1 MESELKKAVNLYE
14 KGQLNSAKKIALH
27 IYNSKPHHFDNL
39 RLLNLI
45 CFKKKDF
52 SSALDFINKAIKI
65 NPNFAEAYNEQG
77 NALTELKQ
85 LQLAIK
91 SYDQAIKLNP
101 KYTDAY
107 YNKGLVLHE
116 LKRIELAIENY
127 DQAIKINPNHVYSH
141 NNKGYALQKLKK
153 IEASIESFY
162 NVLKINPNFDFLL
175 GELVHAKNKLCDW
188 NSFNKDLETLKNK
201 INEKKKSSTPF
212 PVLQLYDS
220 PSLQKNTAEIYV
232 KEKFYKEKILNPI
245 SIVKKNKKI
254 RLGYYSADFYN
265 HAMSYLLAGL
275 FKQHDKSKFELF
287 AFSFGPEKN
296 DEMSKKIPNY
306 FNDFVKVNFK
316 TDKEIAEISR
326 NLKIDIAID
335 LLCFTTNN
343 RMGIFSERCAPIQ
356 VNYLGYP
363 GTSGANFIDYIIA
376 DKILIPKESQKYYS
390 EKIIYLPNTYQA
402 RDSSLKISDKIFKRE
417 ELGLPKNA
425 FVFCCFNQNN
435 KITPNIFDIWMRILK
450 TVDKSVLWLLEDNS
464 IATKN
469 LRKEAKKR
477 KIDPKRI
484 IFAKRMSMTNHFA
497 RHKCA
502 DLFLDT
508 FPYGA
513 HTTCSD
519 SLWAGLP
526 IVTLMGKS
534 FASRVAGS
542 LLNAINLE
550 ELITTTEKEYEKL
563 IIELAN
569 NSYRLKEIRNKLH
582 KNKSTK
588 PLFDTKLYTKNI
600 ELAYTKTY
608 EKYLNKL
615 PAKNID
621 I

>member
-1 MESELKKAVNLYE
+1 MEFELKKAVNLYE
-14 KGQLNSAKKIALH
+14 KGQLNSAKEIALH

-52 SSALDFINKAIKI
+52 SLALDFINKAIKI
-65 NPNFAEAYNEQG
+65 NPNFAEAYNERG
-77 NALTELKQ
+77 NVLNELKQ

-101 KYTDAY
+101 KYADAY

-162 NVLKINPNFDFLL
+162 NVLKIDPNFDFLL

-220 PSLQKNTAEIYV
+220 PSIQKNTAEIYV

-363 GTSGANFIDYIIA
+363 GTSGTNFIDYIIA

-464 IATKN
+464 IAKKN
-469 LRKEAKKR
+469 LRREAKKR

-502 DLFLDT
+502 DLFIDT

-534 FASRVAGS
+534 FASRVGSS
-542 LLNAINLE
+542 LLNAINLK

-569 NSYRLKEIRNKLH
+569 NSYRLKEIRSKLY
-582 KNKSTK
+582 KNRSTK

-600 ELAYTKTY
+600 ELAYTKIY
-608 EKYLNKL
+608 EKNLNKL
-615 PAKNID
+615 PVKNIE

>member
-14 KGQLNSAKKIALH
+14 KGQLNSAKEIALH
-27 IYNSKPHHFDNL
+27 IYNIKPNHFDNL

-52 SSALDFINKAIKI
+52 SLAIDFINKAIKI
-65 NPNFAEAYNEQG
+65 NPNFAEAYNERG
-77 NALTELKQ
+77 NALNELKQ
-85 LQLAIK
+85 LELAIK

-101 KYTDAY
+101 KYADAY

-116 LKRIELAIENY
+116 LKKIELAIESY
-127 DQAIKINPNHVYSH
+127 DQAIKINPNHIYSH

-153 IEASIESFY
+153 IDASIECFY

-175 GELVHAKNKLCDW
+175 GELIHAKNKLCDW
-188 NSFNKDLETLKNK
+188 NSFNKDIEKLKNK

-220 PSLQKNTAEIYV
+220 PSLQKKTAEIYV
-232 KEKFYKEKILNPI
+232 KEKFYNKKIPKPF
-245 SIVKKNKKI
+245 STVSKNKKI

-275 FKQHDKSKFELF
+275 FKQHDKTKFELF

-306 FNDFVKVNFK
+306 FNDFLKVNFK
-316 TDKEIAEISR
+316 TDKEVAEISR
-326 NLKIDIAID
+326 NLRINIAVD

-343 RMGIFSERCAPIQ
+343 RMGIFSERCAPVQI
-356 VNYLGYP
+356 NYLGYP
-363 GTSGANFIDYIIA
+363 GTSGSNFIDYIIA
-376 DKILIPKESQKYYS
+376 DKVLIPKENQKYYS

-402 RDSSLKISDKIFKRE
+402 RDSSQKISDKIFKRE
-417 ELGLPKNA
+417 ELDLPKNA

-450 TVDKSVLWLLEDNS
+450 TVDRSVLWLLEENS
-464 IATKN
+464 IAVQN

-477 KIDPKRI
+477 KIDPERI
-484 IFAKRMSMTNHFA
+484 IFAKRMPMADHFA

-502 DLFLDT
+502 DLFIDT

-526 IVTLMGKS
+526 VVTLIGKS
-534 FASRVAGS
+534 FASRVASS

-582 KNKSTK
+582 KNRFTT

-600 ELAYTKTY
+600 ELAYRKIY
-608 EKYLNKL
+608 EKHLNKL
-615 PAKNID
+615 PVENIE

>member
-14 KGQLNSAKKIALH
+14 KGQLNSAKEIALH
-27 IYNSKPHHFDNL
+27 IYNSKPEYFDNL

-52 SSALDFINKAIKI
+52 SLALDFINKAIKI

-77 NALTELKQ
+77 NALNELKQ
-85 LQLAIK
+85 LKLSIK

-107 YNKGLVLHE
+107 YNKGLALHE

-220 PSLQKNTAEIYV
+220 PSIQKNTAEIYV

-464 IATKN
+464 IAVKN

-502 DLFLDT
+502 DLFIDT

-534 FASRVAGS
+534 FASRVGGS

-550 ELITTTEKEYEKL
+550 ELITITEKEYEKL
-563 IIELAN
+563 IMELAN
-569 NSYRLKEIRNKLH
+569 NSYLLKEIRNKLH
-582 KNKSTK
+582 KNRFTK

-600 ELAYTKTY
+600 ELAYTKIY
-608 EKYLNKL
+608 EKHLNKL